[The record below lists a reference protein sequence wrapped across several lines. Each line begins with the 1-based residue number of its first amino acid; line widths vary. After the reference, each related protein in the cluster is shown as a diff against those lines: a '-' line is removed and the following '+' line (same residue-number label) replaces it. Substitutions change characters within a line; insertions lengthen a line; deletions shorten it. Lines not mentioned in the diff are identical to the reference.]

1 MQSDGKGF
9 ILPSH
14 SCVSALRQ
22 SIENMNLAKF
32 FIAAYFTETMPQIK
46 AALSTMILYTD
57 YARNARQFSPRASLR
72 YRNLLSALRSG
83 IAFIF
88 VFADIAFKARFRING
103 EKCTPPIFFAVRNR
117 ANTVSLCHKLLPHGI
132 SAQQLQIFKFIR
144 AEARPFL

>member
-57 YARNARQFSPRASLR
+57 YARNARQFSLSASLH
-72 YRNLLSALRSG
+72 YRQLAFC
-83 IAFIF
+83 IAQ
-88 VFADIAFKARFRING
+88 G
-103 EKCTPPIFFAVRNR
+103 NR
-117 ANTVSLCHKLLPHGI
+117 LYFCFCGHCL
-132 SAQQLQIFKFIR
+132 
-144 AEARPFL
+144 